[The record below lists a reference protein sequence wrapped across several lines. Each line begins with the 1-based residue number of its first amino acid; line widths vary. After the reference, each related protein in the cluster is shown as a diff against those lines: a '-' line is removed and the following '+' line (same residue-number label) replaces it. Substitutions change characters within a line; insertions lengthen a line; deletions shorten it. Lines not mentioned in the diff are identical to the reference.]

1 MHLWKF
7 FANFVKKWWKHW
19 NYQLIY
25 MIKTPRLLF
34 VWQMFNQQ
42 SICRNLYRIFI
53 TAFFFSVPFGSHQEE
68 GFGANQAQV
77 HRHQLQDGSRSVPD
91 PQGQDGLHGTP
102 QEGRRQDHRVGCLN
116 IFPIYGCISFHL
128 TCNFRK
134 YIMIFVNLFVSK
146 FKKT

>member
-1 MHLWKF
+1 MIQKMI
-7 FANFVKKWWKHW
+7 ANI
-19 NYQLIY
+19 LCI
-25 MIKTPRLLF
+25 
-34 VWQMFNQQ
+34 
-42 SICRNLYRIFI
+42 IFI
-53 TAFFFSVPFGSHQEE
+53 IAFIFSVPFGSHQEE

-134 YIMIFVNLFVSK
+134 YIMIFVNLLLASL
-146 FKKT
+146 KKVRVDRFFF

>member
-1 MHLWKF
+1 MSDKCSINK
-7 FANFVKKWWKHW
+7 AFVE
-19 NYQLIY
+19 IY
-25 MIKTPRLLF
+25 TEFSLPPL
-34 VWQMFNQQ
+34 
-42 SICRNLYRIFI
+42 S
-53 TAFFFSVPFGSHQEE
+53 FSVPFGSHQEE

-77 HRHQLQDGSRSVPD
+77 HRHQFQDGSRSVPD

-134 YIMIFVNLFVSK
+134 YIVIFVNFCILEIYKRKSN
-146 FKKT
+146 